1 MSKIGRKEVIRKI
14 RPQNIVLPVIIGLL
28 LVAYLIKK
36 EFAGESFTELSFNT
50 RSFLF
55 LGLALCCMVFR
66 DLGYMI
72 RIRILT
78 ENDLTWKKAFRV
90 IMLWEF
96 TSAISPSTI
105 GGTAVAVVFI
115 HKEGLKVGR
124 SSSVVLLT
132 SFLDELY
139 FVLMFPLLL
148 LLISKERL
156 FMQHSILS
164 DKALYIN
171 ELFLFAFIG
180 YTIKLIWVI
189 LVGYGLFFNPRGLKK
204 LIVKIFS
211 MPILR
216 RWHEQAINAGD
227 DIIKSSMHFKE
238 KNAFFWIKAS
248 LATFL
253 SWTSRYL
260 VANAILI
267 AFFAVK
273 EHILIF
279 ARQLV
284 MFIMMII
291 SPTPGGSGIAEFL
304 FSRYLSDFVPVSP
317 GNIGATALAIALMWR
332 AVTYYPYLIAGTI
345 IAPGW
350 INKNFFRNRYN
361 KKVKGEES

>member
-1 MSKIGRKEVIRKI
+1 MAKLGKKEVIKKI
-14 RPQNIVLPVIIGLL
+14 RPRNIILPVIIGLL

-36 EFAGESFTELSFNT
+36 EFSGDSFTDLSFT
-50 RSFLF
+50 SRSFIF
-55 LGLALCCMVFR
+55 LGIAVCFMIFR

-115 HKEGLKVGR
+115 HKEGLGVGH

-139 FVLMFPLLL
+139 FVIMFPLLL
-148 LLISKERL
+148 LLISAEKL
-156 FMQHSILS
+156 FMQQSILS
-164 DKALYIN
+164 DKSLYMN
-171 ELFLFAFIG
+171 ELFLFAIIG
-180 YTIKLIWVI
+180 YTIKFIWVI
-189 LVGYGLFFNPRGLKK
+189 LVGYGLFINPRGLKK
-204 LIVKIFS
+204 IIANIFRL
-211 MPILR
+211 PFLR
-216 RWHEQAINAGD
+216 RWHEQALNAGD
-227 DIIKSSMHFKE
+227 DIIKSSNHYKE
-238 KNAFFWIKAS
+238 KNVLFWVKAS

-253 SWTSRYL
+253 SWSSRYL
-260 VANAILI
+260 VANALLF
-267 AFFAVK
+267 AFFELR
-273 EHILIF
+273 EHFLVF

-304 FSRYLSDFVPVSP
+304 FSRYLSDFVDVSP
-317 GNIGATALAIALMWR
+317 ENLGATALAIALMWR
-332 AVTYYPYLIAGTI
+332 AITYYPYLIAGAI

-350 INKNFFRNRYN
+350 INRNFITNRDT
-361 KKVKGEES
+361 KKVKDPEL

>member
-1 MSKIGRKEVIRKI
+1 MAKLGKKEVIRRI
-14 RPQNIVLPVIIGLL
+14 RPRNIVLPVIIGLL

-36 EFAGESFTELSFNT
+36 EFAGESFTELSFSTN
-50 RSFLF
+50 SYIF
-55 LGLALCCMVFR
+55 LGLAICCMIFR

-78 ENDLTWKKAFRV
+78 ENDLTWKQAFRV

-148 LLISKERL
+148 LLISGEKL
-156 FMQHSILS
+156 FMQHSILM
-164 DKALYIN
+164 DKVWYMN
-171 ELFLFAFIG
+171 ELFLFAIIG
-180 YTIKLIWVI
+180 YSIKLLWVI
-189 LVGYGLFFNPRGLKK
+189 LVGYGLFFNPKGLKRI
-204 LIVKIFS
+204 IVKIFS
-211 MPILR
+211 LPLLR
-216 RWHEQAINAGD
+216 RWHESAVNAGD
-227 DIIKSSMHFKE
+227 DIIKSSIHFKE

-260 VANAILI
+260 VANAILL
-267 AFFAVK
+267 AFFAVG
-273 EHILIF
+273 EHFLIF

-304 FSRYLSDFVPVSP
+304 FSRYLSDFVTVSP
-317 GNIGATALAIALMWR
+317 ENIAATALAIALMWR
-332 AVTYYPYLIAGTI
+332 AITYYPYLIFGAI

-350 INKNFFRNRYN
+350 VNRKFFRNKDN
-361 KKVKGEES
+361 KKVKNQES